1 MIHAVG
7 RSVSCGI
14 FVSFFYKTAGTYF
27 LAAFLFSIIKHK
39 KQMDQI
45 FLEGGDLYIM
55 TLHILFFTITIK
67 RRKFTIDEMLREQ
80 EVNEIMEQHKDRQ
93 FSRYNH
99 F

>member
-1 MIHAVG
+1 
-7 RSVSCGI
+7 
-14 FVSFFYKTAGTYF
+14 
-27 LAAFLFSIIKHK
+27 
-39 KQMDQI
+39 
-45 FLEGGDLYIM
+45 M